1 MASTSPMKGT
11 HERSAIHAPYLSI
24 LALCLAMDSGLAPS
38 FSIHSHL
45 PIRPMPYEV
54 RPPRKLPIVA
64 MAITAQGEPPAT
76 SIPTNR
82 TSALNGTTVDA
93 RNDPIKSPKYPKSNS
108 QSIASAK
115 IRIQNAECK
124 ISFSFSALLFVALFG
139 LFFARI
145 SAKSIRL

>member
-1 MASTSPMKGT
+1 MKGT
-11 HERSAIHAPYLSI
+11 HERSAIQAPYLSI
-24 LALCLAMDSGLAPS
+24 LALCLAMDSGFAPS

-64 MAITAQGEPPAT
+64 MAMTIQGEPPAT

-93 RNDPIKSPKYPKSNS
+93 RNDPIKSPKYPKSNN

-115 IRIQNAECK
+115 IRMQNAKCKMQNAKCRMQNAKCKMQNAEC
-124 ISFSFSALLFVALFG
+124 
-139 LFFARI
+139 RM
-145 SAKSIRL
+145 RN